1 MPEGISEGIHATTTE
16 YRDLVRI
23 DLGDYLASG
32 GSSLGTLPE
41 QIRTACENVG
51 FFFVINHGI
60 SEDLIG
66 RIFAES
72 KRFHDLPFEDKT
84 SLQLTKT
91 SEAILFQ
98 VPPKLSI
105 QPITKTP
112 NSIQMRQWFLL
123 QNMVKIIR
131 TGELEKGSIAR
142 TNGQTTFQDSKKL
155 SLNI

>member
-60 SEDLIG
+60 SEDLIR
-66 RIFAES
+66 RIFLNPNVFMICHS
-72 KRFHDLPFEDKT
+72 KIKPRF
-84 SLQLTKT
+84 QLTKT
-91 SEAILFQ
+91 SGAILFQ

-105 QPITKTP
+105 QPITKIP
-112 NSIQMRQWFLL
+112 SSIQMRQWFLL

-142 TNGQTTFQDSKKL
+142 TNGQTTFQDSKKP

>member
-16 YRDLVRI
+16 YLNLARI

-72 KRFHDLPFEDKT
+72 KRFHDLPFECPIEIP
-84 SLQLTKT
+84 L
-91 SEAILFQ
+91 AIGLMLE
-98 VPPKLSI
+98 VPLKLAGIWI
-105 QPITKTP
+105 QC
-112 NSIQMRQWFLL
+112 QCR
-123 QNMVKIIR
+123 V
-131 TGELEKGSIAR
+131 
-142 TNGQTTFQDSKKL
+142 
-155 SLNI
+155 